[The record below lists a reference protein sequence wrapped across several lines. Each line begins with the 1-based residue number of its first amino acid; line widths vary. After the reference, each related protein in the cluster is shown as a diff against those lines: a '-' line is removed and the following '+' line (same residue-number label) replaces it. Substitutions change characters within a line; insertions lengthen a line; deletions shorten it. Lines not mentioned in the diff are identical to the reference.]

1 MKVAEIITIFDGHA
15 PFQYQESYDNS
26 GLQVGNPE
34 DEVTGALLT
43 LDITEAVLDE
53 ALERGCNLVI
63 AHHPVIFSGIKNLTG
78 RNYVQRIVQKA
89 IKNDINL
96 LAVHTNLD
104 NMRAGVNGRIATHLG
119 LQHTRIL
126 APVSGNLLKLC
137 TYVPSDQAENLRN
150 ALFAAG
156 AGHIG
161 RYSECSFSSTGSGTF
176 RGEKD
181 THPYIGEA
189 GGKQEQVK
197 EEKIEVLVPAHL
209 RQRVQQA
216 LISAHPYEEVA
227 FDWLQLHNQNNEIG
241 AGMTGMLAEP
251 LSETGFLELLKKQM
265 KAAVVRHTGFLG
277 KPVQKIAV
285 CGGSGS
291 FLLKNAIAA
300 GADVFVTADFKYHQ
314 FFDAEQKILIADIG
328 HFESEQFT
336 VEIFDDILK
345 KKNVT
350 FAVLLSTLDTN
361 PIKYF

>member
-1 MKVAEIITIFDGHA
+1 
-15 PFQYQESYDNS
+15 
-26 GLQVGNPE
+26 VGNPS
-34 DEVTGALLT
+34 DEVTGALLS

-53 ALERGCNLVI
+53 AVAKSCNLII

-89 IKNDINL
+89 IKNDLNL
-96 LAVHTNLD
+96 LAIHTNLD
-104 NMRAGVNGRIATHLG
+104 NMRNGVNKRIADRLG
-119 LQHTRIL
+119 LQDTRIL
-126 APVSGNLLKLC
+126 SPVSGNLLKLC
-137 TYVPSDQAENLRN
+137 TYVPSNHAASLLQ

-161 RYSECSFSSTGSGTF
+161 AYSECSFSSTGQGTF
-176 RGEKD
+176 RGSKD
-181 THPYIGEA
+181 SHPYIGSA
-189 GGKQEQVK
+189 GGAQEKVQ
-197 EEKIEVLVPAHL
+197 EDKIEVLVPIHL
-209 RQRVQQA
+209 KNMVEQA
-216 LISAHPYEEVA
+216 LIAAHPYEEVA
-227 FDWLQLHNQNNEIG
+227 FDWLQLHNDNPETG
-241 AGMTGMLAEP
+241 AGMTGSLP
-251 LSETGFLELLKKQM
+251 LPVPATAFLTLLKKEM
-265 KAAVVRHTGFLG
+265 KAGVVRHTALPD
-277 KPVQKIAV
+277 KAIQKIAV

-291 FLLKNAIAA
+291 FLLKDAIAA

-314 FFDAEQKILIADIG
+314 FFDAEGKILIADIG

>member
-1 MKVAEIITIFDGHA
+1 MKVAEIIRLFDAYA
-15 PFQYQESYDNS
+15 PFRYQESYDKS
-26 GLQVGNPE
+26 GLQVGDPN
-34 DEVTGALLT
+34 DTVTGALLS

-53 ALERGCNLVI
+53 AIEKGCNLII

-78 RNYVQRIVQKA
+78 RNYVQRVVQKA
-89 IKNDINL
+89 IKHDINL

-104 NMRAGVNGRIATHLG
+104 NMRQGVNQRIAERLG
-119 LQHTRIL
+119 LQDTRIL
-126 APVSGNLLKLC
+126 APLSGNLLKLC
-137 TYVPSDQAENLRN
+137 TYVPTAQAEHLRT

-161 RYSECSFSSTGSGTF
+161 QYSECSFSSTGSGTF
-176 RGEKD
+176 RGSKD
-181 THPYIGEA
+181 SKPFIGTA
-189 GGKQEQVK
+189 GGAQEKVQ
-197 EEKIEVLVPAHL
+197 EDKIEVLVPVHL
-209 RQRVQQA
+209 KNRVEQA
-216 LISAHPYEEVA
+216 LVAAHPYEEVA
-227 FDWLQLHNQNNEIG
+227 FDWLQLQNHNPETG
-241 AGMTGMLAEP
+241 AGMTGSLPLPVPATEFLA
-251 LSETGFLELLKKQM
+251 LLKKQM
-265 KAAVVRHTGFLG
+265 KAGMVRHTALTD
-277 KPVQKIAV
+277 KAVQKIAV

-291 FLLKNAIAA
+291 FLLKDAIAA

-314 FFDAEQKILIADIG
+314 FFDAEGKILIADIG

>member
-1 MKVAEIITIFDGHA
+1 MKVAEIIRIFDDYA
-15 PFQYQESYDNS
+15 PFRYQESYDNS
-26 GLQVGNPE
+26 GLQVGDPG
-34 DEVTGALLT
+34 DEVKGALLS

-53 ALERGCNLVI
+53 AIAKNCNLVI
-63 AHHPVIFSGIKNLTG
+63 AHHPLIFSGIKNLTG

-104 NMRAGVNGRIATHLG
+104 NMRQGVNKRIADRLG
-119 LQHTRIL
+119 LQETRIL

-137 TYVPSDQAENLRN
+137 TYVPSGQAEHLRT
-150 ALFAAG
+150 ALFTAG

-161 RYSECSFSSTGSGTF
+161 QYSECSFSSTGSGTF
-176 RGEKD
+176 RGSKD
-181 THPYIGEA
+181 SKPFIGVA
-189 GGKQEQVK
+189 GGMRENIQED
-197 EEKIEVLVPAHL
+197 KIEVLVPVHVKN
-209 RQRVQQA
+209 QVEQA
-216 LISAHPYEEVA
+216 LLAAHPYEEVA
-227 FDWLQLHNQNNEIG
+227 YDWLQLQNHNPETG
-241 AGMTGMLAEP
+241 AGMTGSLPGALTAMDFLA
-251 LSETGFLELLKKQM
+251 LLKKQM
-265 KAAVVRHTGFLG
+265 KTAVVRHTALPG

-291 FLLKNAIAA
+291 FLLKDAIAA
-300 GADVFVTADFKYHQ
+300 GADVFVTSDFKYHQ
-314 FFDAEQKILIADIG
+314 FFDAEGKILIADIG